1 MKARLKMVALTLGV
15 MVLWCSATYADIIT
29 VPLSSATSTSFQDEG
44 TEAYD
49 NTAELISLD
58 GEWAPSRYGDVTN
71 NYYATGTST
80 RWWDAVSLNF
90 DLSSV
95 GWENVV
101 SAELAFYTQQGDYHN
116 TAWHHYQILEGAF
129 NDTNEDDGPDTAVG
143 HTDFGSYGPSGL
155 VGWITE
161 PVPVSWI
168 TGNDFEMTLRLW
180 NARVD
185 QVELRANVVPVP
197 GAVLLGVLGLG
208 AVGVKLRKYA

>member
-1 MKARLKMVALTLGV
+1 MKARLKIVTLTLVV
-15 MVLWCSATYADIIT
+15 MVLCGSAAFADIIT

-44 TEAYD
+44 TSTFD

-58 GEWAPSRYGDVTN
+58 GDWAPSPYGTVTN
-71 NYYATGTST
+71 DYYATGTSVL
-80 RWWDAVSLNF
+80 WWDAVSLNF
-90 DLSSV
+90 DLSGV

-116 TAWHHYQILEGAF
+116 TSWHHYQILEGAL
-129 NDTNEDDGPDTAVG
+129 NPTNQDDGPGTAVG

-185 QVELRANVVPVP
+185 QVELRADVVPVP
-197 GAVLLGVLGLG
+197 GAVLLGILGLG
-208 AVGVKLRKYA
+208 AVGLRLRKYA